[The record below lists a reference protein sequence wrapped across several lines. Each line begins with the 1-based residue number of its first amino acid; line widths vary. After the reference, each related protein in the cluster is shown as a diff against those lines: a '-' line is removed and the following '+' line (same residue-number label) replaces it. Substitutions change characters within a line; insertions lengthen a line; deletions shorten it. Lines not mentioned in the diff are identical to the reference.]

1 MTVGDK
7 RSHSP
12 DGENDAPTLPVPFA
26 LRNRIPSI
34 LNARTQSMHMRRSLL
49 ADAIDT
55 QGFPYLHE
63 VKGHSSC
70 VNALAFSRGSGQWMA
85 SGGDDLRILIR
96 DLFDFDAERPGGAET
111 SAYRI
116 RARLLGH
123 FSNIFSLTWSVG
135 NKYLFSGANDCLFF
149 AYDLQYGDTPIRQ
162 VQPQVERHRPSISFG
177 LHEASIRE
185 VSAHP
190 TNPDLAL
197 SSSDDGDIYLLDMRL
212 PGQVAQY
219 GYFRAQIES
228 AQWNPNPSDGH
239 RFVVGSAFE
248 SGSCAALFDV
258 RNVFHG
264 SDLAINSNDT
274 IVRYA
279 TRVHCKKSNRM
290 VAASPESTGAQF
302 DPSGRFLAVD
312 LSLYHPVLFATES
325 AEPLAEMSSVA
336 LHPHTNPIF
345 ARKTPLPADEMM
357 GYRNSCTIKRGS
369 FGFEAQTGHLYY
381 VAGSDDFRAYG
392 WKIPPMESL
401 LAQRQALS
409 KDAWKNNEA
418 VGYDNGWFQS
428 LTDDLLYQ
436 PVHLSTPTFTLEG
449 SRSIVNSALC
459 HPTLPMIATAGIERL
474 VRYHYATPMSMAH
487 LQPNWSVVRPQT
499 RHRLRT
505 VNVAAVLRA
514 MGRPHRTAFMDPD
527 PEQRSSESS
536 PVQTRAPSSRAS
548 RDPRQHTEAEL
559 ADEETIALFDELLR
573 EEESRSI
580 LPAHLDGIGIE
591 SDEALSNDS
600 DDPDSDVEPSSE

>member
-1 MTVGDK
+1 
-7 RSHSP
+7 
-12 DGENDAPTLPVPFA
+12 
-26 LRNRIPSI
+26 
-34 LNARTQSMHMRRSLL
+34 
-49 ADAIDT
+49 
-55 QGFPYLHE
+55 
-63 VKGHSSC
+63 
-70 VNALAFSRGSGQWMA
+70 
-85 SGGDDLRILIR
+85 
-96 DLFDFDAERPGGAET
+96 
-111 SAYRI
+111 
-116 RARLLGH
+116 
-123 FSNIFSLTWSVG
+123 
-135 NKYLFSGANDCLFF
+135 
-149 AYDLQYGDTPIRQ
+149 
-162 VQPQVERHRPSISFG
+162 
-177 LHEASIRE
+177 
-185 VSAHP
+185 
-190 TNPDLAL
+190 
-197 SSSDDGDIYLLDMRL
+197 
-212 PGQVAQY
+212 
-219 GYFRAQIES
+219 
-228 AQWNPNPSDGH
+228 
-239 RFVVGSAFE
+239 
-248 SGSCAALFDV
+248 
-258 RNVFHG
+258 
-264 SDLAINSNDT
+264 
-274 IVRYA
+274 
-279 TRVHCKKSNRM
+279 
-290 VAASPESTGAQF
+290 
-302 DPSGRFLAVD
+302 
-312 LSLYHPVLFATES
+312 
-325 AEPLAEMSSVA
+325 MSSVA

-401 LAQRQALS
+401 LEQRQALS
-409 KDAWKNNEA
+409 KEAWKNNGA

-474 VRYHYATPMSMAH
+474 VRYHFATPMSMAH

-527 PEQRSSESS
+527 PDPDPDRDPDPDPDQRPSESS

-548 RDPRQHTEAEL
+548 RDPRQPTEVEL

-591 SDEALSNDS
+591 SDEALSDDSQEPDS
-600 DDPDSDVEPSSE
+600 DDEASSE